1 MSEIPKIP
9 WGDVL
14 SNFTWILGAA
24 IILADFSYHEFLAS
38 VKKTKRIEVFKRSS
52 FKRPF
57 LIGLILVTVGISVSI
72 HNLWLAIIFG
82 VVSVLL
88 IILLFKFIRA

>member
-9 WGDVL
+9 WGKVI
-14 SNFTWILGAA
+14 SNFIWILGAA

-38 VKKTKRIEVFKRSS
+38 VQKTKRIEVFKRSS
-52 FKRPF
+52 FKRPL
-57 LIGLILVTVGISVSI
+57 LIGLILVTAGISVSI

>member
-9 WGDVL
+9 WGKAI
-14 SNFTWILGAA
+14 SNFIWILGAA
-24 IILADFSYHEFLAS
+24 IILAVFSYHEFLAS
-38 VKKTKRIEVFKRSS
+38 VQKTKRIEVFKRSS
-52 FKRPF
+52 FKRSF
-57 LIGLILVTVGISVSI
+57 LIGLILVTAGISVSI

>member
-1 MSEIPKIP
+1 MTEIPKIP
-9 WGDVL
+9 WGKVL
-14 SNFTWILGAA
+14 SNFIWILGAA
-24 IILADFSYHEFLAS
+24 IILAVFGYHEFLAS
-38 VKKTKRIEVFKRSS
+38 MQKTKRIEVFKRSS
-52 FKRPF
+52 FKRTF